1 MTMAAKKATK
11 YSDYSTATQQF
22 MNSVEKFIK
31 RKYGKIEAHWEG
43 QLALLATNYEL
54 FNNAKDEVK
63 KNGMLVTNRFG
74 GLDKNPLLRVITD
87 SNIQCIKLIHE
98 FGLSPSASGKIKEVE
113 SDDTDIIKGLLNG

>member
-1 MTMAAKKATK
+1 MAKKTNK
-11 YSDYSTATQQF
+11 YGDYSTTTQQF

-54 FNNAKDEVK
+54 FNQAKEEVK
-63 KNGMLVTNRFG
+63 KNGMLVKNRFG
-74 GLDKNPLLRVITD
+74 ALEKNPLLRVITD

-98 FGLSPSASGKIKEVE
+98 FGLSPSASGKIKEIEV
-113 SDDTDIIKGLLNG
+113 DDTDIIKGLLNG